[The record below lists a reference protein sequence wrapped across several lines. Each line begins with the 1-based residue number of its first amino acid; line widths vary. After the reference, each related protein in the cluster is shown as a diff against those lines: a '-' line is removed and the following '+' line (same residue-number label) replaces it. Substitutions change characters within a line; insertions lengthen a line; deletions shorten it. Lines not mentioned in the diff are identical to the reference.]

1 MNVIKKYKKYW
12 IHIDNEQ
19 RFSYN
24 KNIQK
29 YVRNKKEDVNMKKI
43 VNVKRF
49 IIGNTILLLL
59 IVMIVSSIF
68 NIAYSYNNIKYKT
81 VYVTQGDTL
90 WKIAEVEQK
99 NNSYYKDKDIRDIVY
114 DIKNTNSLNVSN
126 LTVGQELKIP
136 TR

>member
-1 MNVIKKYKKYW
+1 
-12 IHIDNEQ
+12 
-19 RFSYN
+19 
-24 KNIQK
+24 
-29 YVRNKKEDVNMKKI
+29 MKKI